1 MQTIKYLNIMNDV
14 NKTSKKTGLSV
25 DLLNFLMVT
34 TENENGNA
42 FAYVNSYTAK
52 GSGEVANHKVNLNF
66 RYANAM
72 DKDLK
77 GLKDLNIHTYFNTFT
92 ISIKSFIQSKIN
104 YLIENGAKDSTV
116 NHFKAILSSDKF
128 TKDLMYSAYENVFN
142 TVVRIGEKNY
152 DRSIKVASVYSK
164 AQTETYE
171 AINNTVKYH
180 KENETIYIYAKTE
193 KKTVITKGK
202 LKETKYGAMVI
213 AQDFFKLGFKSTKYR
228 NYIIGRAD
236 LISAYKRKFDGSEL
250 AIDI

>member
-1 MQTIKYLNIMNDV
+1 MNDV

-34 TENENGNA
+34 TENEQGSA

-52 GSGEVANHKVNLNF
+52 GSGEIANHKVNLNF

-72 DKDLK
+72 DKDLQK
-77 GLKDLNIHTYFNTFT
+77 LKDLNVHNYFNSFT
-92 ISIKSFIQSKIN
+92 IEIKRFLENKIA
-104 YLIENGAKDSTV
+104 YLIQNNAKDVTV
-116 NHFKAILSSDKF
+116 NHYKTLLSSDKF
-128 TKDLMYSAYENVFN
+128 DKDLMYQTYETVYNS
-142 TVVRIGEKNY
+142 VVRIGEKNY

-171 AINNTVKYH
+171 AINNTVKFH
-180 KENETIYIYAKTE
+180 KANETIYIYAKTE
-193 KKTVITKGK
+193 SKKVITKGT
-202 LKETKYGAMVI
+202 LKETKSGAKVI
-213 AQDFFKLGFKSTKYR
+213 AQDFFKQGFKSTKYR